1 VIGSEPEADRGP
13 QPGSPAG
20 VVVAPDILSTWLVST
35 ACVSGRVR
43 LLSSPS
49 VKIRKATIEDAAALT
64 AIAHDAKRH
73 WGYPEHWIKHWQDDL
88 TISPDFVAANQVYV
102 AECDNELL
110 GFYALIIRK
119 EKAELDH
126 LWVAPAYIGTGVG
139 KELFLHAMESA
150 ARRNIP
156 EVEISSD
163 PNAEGFYR
171 KMGAYRSGETV
182 SEIDGQPRTLP
193 RLTVD
198 PKS

>member
-1 VIGSEPEADRGP
+1 MTR
-13 QPGSPAG
+13 PGNEDSAS
-20 VVVAPDILSTWLVST
+20 L
-35 ACVSGRVR
+35 R
-43 LLSSPS
+43 
-49 VKIRKATIEDAAALT
+49 IRKALTEDAATLT
-64 AIAHDAKRH
+64 TIAHDAKRH

-102 AECDNELL
+102 AERDNELL
-110 GFYALIIRK
+110 GFYALIIRN

-126 LWVAPAYIGTGVG
+126 LWVAPAHLGTGVG
-139 KELFLHAMESA
+139 KELFLHSMQTA

-156 EVEISSD
+156 EVGISSD

-171 KMGAYRSGETV
+171 KMGAHRIGETV

-198 PKS
+198 PKA